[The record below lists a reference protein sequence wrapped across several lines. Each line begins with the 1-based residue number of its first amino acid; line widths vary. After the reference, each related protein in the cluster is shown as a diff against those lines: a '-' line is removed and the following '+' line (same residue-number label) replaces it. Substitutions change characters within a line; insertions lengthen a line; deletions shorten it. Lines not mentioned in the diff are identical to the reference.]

1 MNSCHRTYVQVN
13 LRNIYYNVE
22 QIKKSLPDGVKL
34 MPIIKADAYGHGAV
48 ETAKYIDCVSD
59 AYGVALIEEAI
70 ELRQNGI
77 TKPILIVGT
86 ISDACFEAAI
96 DNDITV
102 AIYTIEMATKLS
114 QTAKSLGKKAKAHL
128 VVDTGMNRIGMK
140 CDDASLNVVKEINSL
155 PSLDIS
161 GIFSHF
167 ATSDET
173 DKTFS
178 ELQYSR
184 FVNFCDKLKALGI
197 NPTLRHICNSAAVMD
212 LPRFSLDMVRPG
224 IVIYG
229 LWPSDEVS
237 FPFEMRPALE
247 LKSHITHI
255 KSVEKGEGISYGLTH
270 IANAPRIIAT
280 VCAGYADGV
289 PRLLSNAGRVI
300 VKGKYAPIVGRV
312 CMDQFMIDV
321 TDIKDVCVDDI
332 VTIIGTDGDCFISC
346 EEVAK
351 TAITINY
358 EIVCGIN
365 KRVPRV
371 YIK

>member
-1 MNSCHRTYVQVN
+1 MNSCHRTHAQVN
-13 LRNIYYNVE
+13 LKNIQYNVE
-22 QIKKSLPDGVKL
+22 KIKKSLPDGTKI
-34 MPIIKADAYGHGAV
+34 MPVIKADAYGHGAV
-48 ETAKYIDCVSD
+48 ETAKSLNSVSD

-77 TKPILIVGT
+77 TKPILIVST
-86 ISDACFEAAI
+86 ISDACFETAI
-96 DNDITV
+96 ENDITI
-102 AIYTIEMATKLS
+102 AIYTLEMATKLS
-114 QTAKSLGKKAKAHL
+114 ETAKSLGKKAKAHL

-140 CDDASLNVVKEINSL
+140 CDDASLNVAKEISSL

-178 ELQYSR
+178 KLQYKR
-184 FVNFCDKLKALGI
+184 FVDFCDKLKALGI
-197 NPTLRHICNSAAVMD
+197 NPEVRHICNSAAVLD
-212 LPRFSLDMVRPG
+212 LPLFSLDMVRPG

-229 LWPSDEVS
+229 LAPSDEVS
-237 FPFEMRPALE
+237 VPFELRPALE

-270 IANAPRIIAT
+270 IANAPRTIAT

-351 TAITINY
+351 TAMTINY